1 MNLNVSNWRPFVP
14 LEAFCT
20 IGGRLYHWRPFVPL
34 EAFCTFGGRLYL
46 DYFPYTIRQD
56 FFARVIANRVTE
68 PRMCSELFKEE
79 EKNFSKFS
87 FSVIFSVRKN
97 LWRFVIWEKEAAAEV
112 SPEPWS
118 SLVEGDEGFFGPSG
132 KLLCLWQIKKVYV
145 ALDCTIPYM
154 FDYWADPVVYL
165 LLQKS
170 SMPEPICPTTVA
182 NLIKPLWS

>member
-1 MNLNVSNWRPFVP
+1 MTIGESITVWLVSSFTSLDLTASLHTNNSIFSFLLKSGRVKLDRDQPNSDP
-14 LEAFCT
+14 SPYRDCSRNEPERLKLEAVCT

-46 DYFPYTIRQD
+46 DYFPYTIRQV

-97 LWRFVIWEKEAAAEV
+97 L
-112 SPEPWS
+112 
-118 SLVEGDEGFFGPSG
+118 
-132 KLLCLWQIKKVYV
+132 
-145 ALDCTIPYM
+145 
-154 FDYWADPVVYL
+154 
-165 LLQKS
+165 
-170 SMPEPICPTTVA
+170 
-182 NLIKPLWS
+182 